1 MSEFLV
7 LFREEPAAFA
17 KLSPT
22 EMQQIIERYTAWF
35 TKLGSSGR
43 LQVSKKLADEGGLH
57 LHRKAGTVVASDG
70 PYAEAK
76 DVVTGAFLFTATD
89 YQEARS
95 LLADCPHYE
104 FGWIELR
111 AVDAMH

>member
-7 LFREEPAAFA
+7 LFREEPALLA

-35 TKLGSSGR
+35 AKLGASGR
-43 LQVSKKLADEGGLH
+43 LQVGKKLADEGGLH
-57 LHRKAGTVVASDG
+57 LRRKDGAVVASDG

-76 DVVTGAFLFTATD
+76 DVVTGAFLFTAAD
-89 YQEARS
+89 YQEARAV
-95 LLADCPHYE
+95 LADCPHYE
-104 FGWIELR
+104 YGWIELR
-111 AVDAMH
+111 AVDALH